1 MLLFLS
7 KCSDFVWIYGRYGLD
22 LAMFCAGLCGM
33 VLYIKNMVCPRCV
46 KAVKSLL
53 EELSIKYDAVE
64 LGRVAVLGTPSAS
77 QLDAFRSALL
87 DEGFELLDD
96 HQSAEVEAI
105 RMAIIN
111 WARMEGERP
120 ALSDFL
126 QSKFLK
132 EYSALSKLFSQM
144 KSVTVERYAVLQRI
158 EFAKELISYGEESLS
173 EIAWRLGFS
182 SLAHFSNQF
191 KKETGMSPSQFKS
204 LKSSSARASIDA
216 I

>member
-1 MLLFLS
+1 
-7 KCSDFVWIYGRYGLD
+7 
-22 LAMFCAGLCGM
+22 M

-53 EELSIKYDAVE
+53 EELSIKYDVVE
-64 LGRVAVLGTPSAS
+64 LGRVAVLGAPSAS
-77 QLDAFRSALL
+77 QLDAFRAALL

-111 WARMEGERP
+111 WARMEGDMP